1 MGVAAP
7 MTNGAEGSYPAVTV
21 LASLCSWP
29 VIGLDGDSRI
39 HLWNGAAEALFGWAL
54 SEVAGARPP
63 VADEEQKAA
72 LAESLTAALLNGNER
87 INTAVWKTKSGE
99 SVEVGFRVARWNL
112 RDAAK
117 PGFILVLTNLSEERH
132 IAAER
137 TRLQESAAQ
146 SKAEAETGIRFREL
160 VEAAPDAIIKV
171 DANGRIVLVNR
182 ATESLF
188 GYTRAYLIG
197 QPVEILVPR
206 AHRHAHE
213 GHRFAYSRNPVSRPM
228 GHGMTLHAVKK
239 DGTEFP
245 VEISLSP
252 IESADEMRTIVI
264 VRDVSERKRIE
275 EQMRSMEQEFNQ
287 ALAAKNSE
295 LRRQNSEIERADRLK
310 SEFLASMSHE
320 LRTPLHTVI
329 GFSQLLAEEIQ
340 GPLNEKQRRF
350 VDHIHRDSQHLLEL
364 INDILDL
371 SKIESGKIELRRD
384 IFEAGPEVQGV
395 AESISHGVAS
405 KSIRLEIQIE
415 GGVLLNA
422 DKVRFREILFNL
434 LSNAL
439 KFTPPAGR
447 ILVDTAPAEPGF
459 CCFRVQDTGVGIPE
473 GQEEAIFD
481 KFYQVGS
488 TTKGVRE
495 GTGLGLAITRHLV
508 ELHGGRIWVCSE
520 PGKGSCFSFTI
531 PLSEKK

>member
-1 MGVAAP
+1 MGIDPP
-7 MTNGAEGSYPAVTV
+7 MIQAVGVPYPAVSA

-29 VIGLDGDSRI
+29 VIGLDGDSRVR
-39 HLWNGAAEALFGWAL
+39 LWNGAAEALFGWTA
-54 SEVAGARPP
+54 SEVEGAYPP
-63 VADEEQKAA
+63 MTVDQDEPFADYLRAA
-72 LAESLTAALLNGNER
+72 MLHRNARLE
-87 INTAVWKTKSGE
+87 TAVWKTKSGA
-99 SVEVGFRVARWNL
+99 SLEVGFRIAQWNL
-112 RDAAK
+112 PDSSR
-117 PGFILVLTNLSEERH
+117 PGFMLVLTNLSEQKQIADER
-132 IAAER
+132 AQLR
-137 TRLQESAAQ
+137 DSAAQ
-146 SKAEAETGIRFREL
+146 SKAEAQSAERFHQL

-171 DANGRIVLVNR
+171 DASGRMVLVNR

-188 GYTRAYLIG
+188 GYARQDLVG

-206 AHRHAHE
+206 AYRHAHE
-213 GHRFAYSRNPVSRPM
+213 NHRAAYARSPVSRPM

-252 IESADEMRTIVI
+252 IAAADEMRTIVI

-275 EQMRSMEQEFNQ
+275 DEMRTMEHDFNRT
-287 ALAAKNSE
+287 LAAKNSE
-295 LRRQNSEIERADRLK
+295 LQTRNEEIERADRLK

-371 SKIESGKIELRRD
+371 SKIESGKIELRREV
-384 IFEAGPEVQGV
+384 FEAAPEVRGV
-395 AESISHGVAS
+395 TDSVSPGAAS
-405 KSIRLEIQIE
+405 KSIQLDVQIDNAP
-415 GGVLLNA
+415 LLDA

-439 KFTPPAGR
+439 KFTPAGGR
-447 ILVDTAPAEPGF
+447 VLVDTAPAEPGF
-459 CCFRVQDTGVGIPE
+459 CCFRVQDTGVGIP
-473 GQEEAIFD
+473 GGHEEAIFD

-495 GTGLGLAITRHLV
+495 GTGLGLTITRHLV
-508 ELHGGRIWVCSE
+508 ELHGGRIWVRSE

-531 PLSEKK
+531 PLNETK